1 MVMIGYRNKLL
12 LILTIWVYVIT
23 NKSMGLR
30 AETMKV
36 PSNETLG
43 IKR

>member
-1 MVMIGYRNKLL
+1 MVMIGYRNKL